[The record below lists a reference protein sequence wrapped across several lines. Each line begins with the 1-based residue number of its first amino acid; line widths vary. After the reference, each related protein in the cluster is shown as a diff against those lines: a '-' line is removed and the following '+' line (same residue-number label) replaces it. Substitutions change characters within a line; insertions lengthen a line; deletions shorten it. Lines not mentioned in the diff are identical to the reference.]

1 MGSLQLVTGKAIPGS
16 IRKERSGSS
25 HWRIGAGQPGTLA
38 ARMQT
43 TAPSRP
49 RRADAER
56 NRSRILAAASELFAE
71 RGLDASM
78 PELAERA
85 GVGVGTA
92 LPRLPATRT
101 ISSGAV
107 MAERLRWLAA
117 EIEVAIE
124 AADPWAGFTDVIW
137 KGATLHVKDRAFH
150 QCMRA
155 ALELPEV
162 REARGRTL
170 DGFQRLIERAQAAGA
185 MRADVVAED
194 IPMLMAGVG
203 LSRVAGPG
211 RGVGAPP
218 RGRHRRPARRGRPPA
233 AQQAAQPRPARRH
246 RARAALPA
254 LAGRSDLASTVD
266 LIECAKSSAPLR
278 AERSAKPTMSLP
290 MKLAGSSTL

>member
-1 MGSLQLVTGKAIPGS
+1 MPI
-16 IRKERSGSS
+16 
-25 HWRIGAGQPGTLA
+25 
-38 ARMQT
+38 
-43 TAPSRP
+43 TAPPRP

-56 NRSRILAAASELFAE
+56 NRSRILAAASELFAQ

-85 GVGVGTA
+85 GVGVGTLYRA
-92 LPRLPATRT
+92 FPDKDHLL
-101 ISSGAV
+101 GAV

-203 LSRVAGPG
+203 LSRVSGPG
-211 RGVGAPP
+211 GAWE
-218 RGRHRRPARRGRPPA
+218 RH
-233 AQQAAQPRPARRH
+233 
-246 RARAALPA
+246 
-254 LAGRSDLASTVD
+254 LAVVIDG
-266 LIECAKSSAPLR
+266 LR
-278 AERSAKPTMSLP
+278 AEGAHPLPSKPLSRTQLDAIVRELP
-290 MKLAGSSTL
+290 CPR

>member
-1 MGSLQLVTGKAIPGS
+1 MA
-16 IRKERSGSS
+16 
-25 HWRIGAGQPGTLA
+25 
-38 ARMQT
+38 T
-43 TAPSRP
+43 TVPPRP

-85 GVGVGTA
+85 GVGVGTLYRA
-92 LPRLPATRT
+92 FPDKDHLL
-101 ISSGAV
+101 GAV
-107 MAERLRWLAA
+107 MAERLRWLAG
-117 EIEVAIE
+117 EIDAAIQ
-124 AADPWAGFTDVIW
+124 AADPWAAFTDVIW

-162 REARGRTL
+162 REARSRTL

-211 RGVGAPP
+211 AEWE
-218 RGRHRRPARRGRPPA
+218 RH
-233 AQQAAQPRPARRH
+233 
-246 RARAALPA
+246 
-254 LAGRSDLASTVD
+254 LAVVIDG
-266 LIECAKSSAPLR
+266 LR
-278 AERSAKPTMSLP
+278 AEGAHPLP
-290 MKLAGSSTL
+290 SRPLSRAQLDAIVRELPCPR

>member
-1 MGSLQLVTGKAIPGS
+1 M
-16 IRKERSGSS
+16 
-25 HWRIGAGQPGTLA
+25 
-38 ARMQT
+38 T
-43 TAPSRP
+43 TSVSSRP

-85 GVGVGTA
+85 GVGVGTLYRA
-92 LPRLPATRT
+92 FPDKDHLL
-101 ISSGAV
+101 GAV
-107 MAERLRWLAA
+107 MAERLRWLAG
-117 EIEVAIE
+117 EIEVAIV
-124 AADPWAGFTDVIW
+124 APDPWTAFTEIIW
-137 KGATLHVKDRAFH
+137 KGATLHVKDRAYH

-162 REARGRTL
+162 REARDDTL

-211 RGVGAPP
+211 AAWE
-218 RGRHRRPARRGRPPA
+218 RH
-233 AQQAAQPRPARRH
+233 
-246 RARAALPA
+246 
-254 LAGRSDLASTVD
+254 LAVVIDG
-266 LIECAKSSAPLR
+266 LR
-278 AERSAKPTMSLP
+278 AEGAHPLP
-290 MKLAGSSTL
+290 SRPLSRTQLDAIVRELPCPR

>member
-1 MGSLQLVTGKAIPGS
+1 MAIS
-16 IRKERSGSS
+16 VS
-25 HWRIGAGQPGTLA
+25 
-38 ARMQT
+38 
-43 TAPSRP
+43 SRP

-56 NRSRILAAASELFAE
+56 NRSRILAAASELFAQ

-85 GVGVGTA
+85 GVGVGTLYRA
-92 LPRLPATRT
+92 FPDKDHLL
-101 ISSGAV
+101 GAV
-107 MAERLRWLAA
+107 MAERLRWLAG
-117 EIEVAIE
+117 EIE
-124 AADPWAGFTDVIW
+124 AAIAAPDPWAAFTDVIW

-162 REARGRTL
+162 REARDHTL

-211 RGVGAPP
+211 AEWE
-218 RGRHRRPARRGRPPA
+218 RH
-233 AQQAAQPRPARRH
+233 
-246 RARAALPA
+246 
-254 LAGRSDLASTVD
+254 LAVVIDG
-266 LIECAKSSAPLR
+266 LR
-278 AERSAKPTMSLP
+278 AEGAHPLP
-290 MKLAGSSTL
+290 SRPLSRNQLDALVRELPCPR